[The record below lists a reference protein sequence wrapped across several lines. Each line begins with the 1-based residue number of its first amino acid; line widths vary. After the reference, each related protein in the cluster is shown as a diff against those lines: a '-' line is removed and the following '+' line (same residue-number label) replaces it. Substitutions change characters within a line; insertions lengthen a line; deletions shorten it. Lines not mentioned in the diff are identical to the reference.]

1 MVATT
6 EYMREYRKTESGKA
20 ATKRYSQTEK
30 HRAAKARYRASEK
43 GRAKDEEYRQ
53 SEAGRAVQARWS
65 AKPEAKALHAARYR
79 KRRAIKL
86 SAPGS
91 HTADDVA
98 ALFKQQEAT
107 CLCGADL
114 NLGYHIDHI
123 MPLARGGS
131 DGPENLQLLCPPCNV
146 SKGPKTMLEWNKQ

>member
-1 MVATT
+1 VKLVST
-6 EYMREYRKTESGKA
+6 EYMREYRKTETGKA
-20 ATKRYSQTEK
+20 ATKRYGLSEK
-30 HRAAKARYRASEK
+30 HRAAKARYRASER
-43 GRAKDEEYRQ
+43 GRATEAEYRQ
-53 SEAGRAVQARWS
+53 SEAGREVQARWY
-65 AKPEAKALHAARYR
+65 AKPKAKALHAARYR

-86 SAPGS
+86 KAPGS

-146 SKGPKTMLEWNKQ
+146 KKGSKTMLEWAP